1 MARNIRARSR
11 SFFSAGHAARMVAI
25 RAAAGIRAGDGRA
38 MDRPA
43 GGSWQADQG
52 GWVQAQEV
60 GSCLV
65 RDRAAAV
72 IRTTA
77 ISLGLKQAQE
87 GGLSGHG
94 EVLARKEHRHKG
106 SAAETVLEAL
116 A

>member
-11 SFFSAGHAARMVAI
+11 SFFSAGHAARMVAV
-25 RAAAGIRAGDGRA
+25 RAAAGSRAGDGRA
-38 MDRPA
+38 VDRPA
-43 GGSWQADQG
+43 GGGWQADQG
-52 GWVQAQEV
+52 SRVQAAPV

-87 GGLSGHG
+87 GGLSGRG
-94 EVLARKEHRHKG
+94 EVFLAREYEAGG
-106 SAAETVLEAL
+106 SVVETLVEAL